1 MRQYKLQNF
10 TDFVAAIH
18 DAGFS
23 GDKDVFSVMQ
33 WNFAE
38 GAPYDTPVRWFTGDP
53 DTDPW
58 EWRARVTEEKT
69 GISYGKVFFRKMGF
83 ITLEWAPYFL
93 SVRRQQS
100 FDEAYADGKMSLL
113 AKRIHDMLVDGDTVP
128 VHVMKKELDIGKAEK
143 SAFER
148 TLVEL
153 EMGMF
158 ITHNG
163 RQQKISKQG
172 LPYSWTSAC
181 FCTADAFWGEEVFMQ
196 ADALDPEVAE
206 AHITSRIY
214 ALNPEAEPVKVRRF
228 ITGGR

>member
-1 MRQYKLQNF
+1 MKSYILRSF
-10 TDFVAAIH
+10 SDFVAAIK

-23 GDKDVFSVMQ
+23 GDKEVFSVMQ

-38 GAPYDTPVRWFTGDP
+38 GPPYDTPVRWFTGDP
-53 DTDPW
+53 ETDPW
-58 EWRARVTEEKT
+58 EWRARVTEENT

-83 ITLEWAPYFL
+83 ISSEWAPYFL
-93 SVRRQQS
+93 AARRRQS
-100 FDEAYADGKMSLL
+100 FAEAYGEGKLSLL
-113 AKRIHDMLVDGDTVP
+113 AKRLYEMIAENEAVP
-128 VHVMKKELDIGKAEK
+128 AHVLKKELGIGKAEK

-172 LPYSWTSAC
+172 VPYSWTSAV
-181 FCTADAFWGEEVFMQ
+181 FSTAEHFWGEDVILHAESIDA
-196 ADALDPEVAE
+196 ADAEE
-206 AHITSRIY
+206 SITARVFE
-214 ALNPEAEPVKVRRF
+214 LNPKADPVLVRKF
-228 ITGGR
+228 IRGK

>member
-1 MRQYKLQNF
+1 MKQYILRDFN
-10 TDFVAAIH
+10 DFVAAVK

-38 GAPYDTPVRWFTGDP
+38 EPPYDTPVRWFTGEP

-58 EWRARVTEEKT
+58 EWRARVTEEHT
-69 GISYGKVFFRKMGF
+69 GISYGKTFFRKMGF
-83 ITLEWAPYFL
+83 ISLEWVPYFL
-93 SVRRQQS
+93 AVRRRQS
-100 FDEAYADGKMSLL
+100 FDEAYTAGTMSLL
-113 AKRIHDMLVDGDTVP
+113 AKRVYEMIAEDEAVP
-128 VHVMKKELDIGKAEK
+128 AHVLKKELGIGKTEK

-172 LPYSWTSAC
+172 VPYSWTSAV
-181 FCTADAFWGEEVFMQ
+181 FSTAEHFWGEDVMMHAES
-196 ADALDPEVAE
+196 LDPAE
-206 AHITSRIY
+206 AEIEIAARIFE
-214 ALNPEAEPVKVRRF
+214 LNPAADPKLVLKF
-228 ITGGR
+228 IRGK